1 MIFEQFLAKVSVWW
15 NNEKIF
21 QRHDHWINSRRW
33 LINMLPVHLSLQL
46 FLIVSITLC
55 FPHLLGAYINII
67 DKALRL
73 KKKKFS
79 SLARFKIMTLFSFLF
94 FFYAKQYTKRSL
106 PFVKTEIILNF
117 LYYLELPFTRNEK
130 LKINSRR
137 NKWS

>member
-33 LINMLPVHLSLQL
+33 LINMLPVHLRLQL
-46 FLIVSITLC
+46 FIIVSITLC

-73 KKKKFS
+73 KKKFS

-94 FFYAKQYTKRSL
+94 FFYANQYRKTKKFTICKDWNNLKFSL
-106 PFVKTEIILNF
+106 L
-117 LYYLELPFTRNEK
+117 
-130 LKINSRR
+130 SRTTFYKKR
-137 NKWS
+137 PIKN